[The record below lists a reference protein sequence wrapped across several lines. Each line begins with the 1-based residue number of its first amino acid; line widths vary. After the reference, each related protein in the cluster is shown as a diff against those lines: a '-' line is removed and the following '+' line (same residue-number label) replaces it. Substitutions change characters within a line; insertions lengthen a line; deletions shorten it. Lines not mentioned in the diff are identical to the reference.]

1 MYGAFQDHELEKLT
15 LVDICFSCSLFS
27 FLILS
32 FDIIFF
38 YKKISFVV
46 FFNFFSVRLSSF
58 YGIDHWFCELIQ
70 GGLPLIA

>member
-38 YKKISFVV
+38 IKKLSLW
-46 FFNFFSVRLSSF
+46 FFSIFFISGYLHFMALTTGFAS
-58 YGIDHWFCELIQ
+58 
-70 GGLPLIA
+70 

>member
-38 YKKISFVV
+38 IKKLALWFFSISF
-46 FFNFFSVRLSSF
+46 LSGYLHFMALTTGFAS
-58 YGIDHWFCELIQ
+58 
-70 GGLPLIA
+70 

>member
-15 LVDICFSCSLFS
+15 LVDIFFLAAYFL

-38 YKKISFVV
+38 IKKLALWFFSISF
-46 FFNFFSVRLSSF
+46 LSGYLHFMALTTGFAS
-58 YGIDHWFCELIQ
+58 
-70 GGLPLIA
+70 